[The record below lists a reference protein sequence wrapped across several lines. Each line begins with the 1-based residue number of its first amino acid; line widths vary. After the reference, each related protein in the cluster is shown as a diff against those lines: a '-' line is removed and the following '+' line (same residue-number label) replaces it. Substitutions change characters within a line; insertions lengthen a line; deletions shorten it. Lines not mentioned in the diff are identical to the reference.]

1 MQLLTTRFEAFKDI
15 LSTGSMLCGSTKQ
28 GQTCNCG
35 YRNLKVD
42 KAKSKSSSIFSTSTV
57 TKNQNYF
64 DDVEH
69 QHKIE
74 QKHNPVFVR
83 MQLILYSPKNF
94 SFFYIFHLFGFH
106 CLLKFF

>member
-15 LSTGSMLCGSTKQ
+15 LSTGSMLCGSTEQ

-35 YRNLKVD
+35 YPNLKVD

-94 SFFYIFHLFGFH
+94 SLFYIFHLFGFH

>member
-1 MQLLTTRFEAFKDI
+1 
-15 LSTGSMLCGSTKQ
+15 MLRGSTKQ
-28 GQTCNCG
+28 GKTCNCE
-35 YRNLKVD
+35 YPNLKVD

-74 QKHNPVFVR
+74 EKHNPGFVR
-83 MQLILYSPKNF
+83 MQLILYSPINF

-106 CLLKFF
+106 CSLNFF

>member
-1 MQLLTTRFEAFKDI
+1 
-15 LSTGSMLCGSTKQ
+15 MLCSSTKQ

-35 YRNLKVD
+35 YPNLKVD
-42 KAKSKSSSIFSTSTV
+42 KAKNKSSSIFSTSTV

-69 QHKIE
+69 LHKIE
-74 QKHNPVFVR
+74 QKHKPVFVR
-83 MQLILYSPKNF
+83 MQFILYSPINF

-106 CLLKFF
+106 CSSRFS